1 MLGFSE
7 VNLLKEVCL
16 YPLAT
21 LVTCKQSCTRRCN
34 LTRTHYAHCISLPPF
49 QIRYVLC
56 EVENIELGEYIL
68 IRNCFRN
75 VIFEALSLGLSNSQ
89 DSPTQKIPP
98 SMRRFYTPR
107 AAVQSARGLQR
118 RLS

>member
-7 VNLLKEVCL
+7 LNLLKEVCL

-68 IRNCFRN
+68 IRSCFRN
-75 VIFEALSLGLSNSQ
+75 VSF
-89 DSPTQKIPP
+89 
-98 SMRRFYTPR
+98 
-107 AAVQSARGLQR
+107 
-118 RLS
+118 